1 MIRNFVTKNEI
12 IELWLDTF
20 EWVFPLSFR
29 YQTFGNRKRP
39 WAFSISFLCFE
50 MIIKIAPESR
60 PTAQ

>member
-29 YQTFGNRKRP
+29 YQTYGNRKQP
-39 WAFSISFLCFE
+39 WAFSVSFLCFE
-50 MIIKIAPESR
+50 MIIKIAPETR
-60 PTAQ
+60 ATAQ

>member
-39 WAFSISFLCFE
+39 WSFYISFLCFE
-50 MIIKIAPESR
+50 MIIRIAPESR

>member
-1 MIRNFVTKNEI
+1 MIRNFVTKNEV

-39 WAFSISFLCFE
+39 WSFCINFLCFE
-50 MIIKIAPESR
+50 MIIRIAPESR

>member
-29 YQTFGNRKRP
+29 YQTFRKRP
-39 WAFSISFLCFE
+39 WSFYINFLCFE
-50 MIIKIAPESR
+50 MIIRIAPESR